1 MNPNRVIVAG
11 VDGSEGGR
19 RALRWAVREAADHGG
34 TVQAVAVWRWD
45 LPSGGLDLTASAEDP
60 RLRAEQLLAQEVA
73 DLPPGMPVASEV
85 LEGRPGATLAAAARS
100 ADLLVLGSHGHSR
113 VWHTVLG
120 SVAEECVRSATCP
133 VVVVPVPQP
142 AARSPAAP
150 VMPTAPGRPADS

>member
-1 MNPNRVIVAG
+1 MNPNRVIIVG

-19 RALRWAVREAADHGG
+19 RALQWAVREAAEHGG

-45 LPSGGLDLTASAEDP
+45 LPSGGLDVAVGAEDA
-60 RLRAEQLLAQEVA
+60 RLRAEHLLARELA
-73 DLPPGMPVASEV
+73 DLPPGMPVASQV
-85 LEGRPGATLAAAARS
+85 LEGRPGVALAAAARS

-133 VVVVPVPQP
+133 VVVVPVPHP
-142 AARSPAAP
+142 ARPPA
-150 VMPTAPGRPADS
+150 TPATTG